1 MATIFLTGATGYI
14 GGSVAVKL
22 IEAGYTVRGLVR
34 NQESAARVAELGID
48 PVLGTLDDSELLT
61 AEAHRSDGAINTA
74 SADHA
79 GSVRALIA
87 GLKDSGK
94 PLLHTSGSSVI
105 GDDARGNR
113 SSDVIFDEDTPLV
126 VNPSK
131 QARRDIDL
139 MVLDAATSGVRS
151 VVICPSNIYGTGKGL
166 NPNSVQIPFLVGNAL
181 EQGSVQIVGAGLN
194 IWSNVHIDDVTD
206 LYLLALEKA
215 PAGSFY
221 FAENGEASFGVI
233 GAAIS
238 KRLRRASVESLA
250 PEEAARRW
258 GESKAYFSLG
268 SNSRVRALRARRELG
283 WNPQHSSVLAWIAND
298 MPVAEAPTD
307 QAAPP
312 PNQ

>member
-14 GGSVAVKL
+14 GGSVAAKL
-22 IEAGYTVRGLVR
+22 MEAGYMVRGLVR
-34 NQESAARVAELGID
+34 NQDSATRLAALGIE
-48 PVLGTLDDSELLT
+48 PVLGTLDESELLT
-61 AEAHRSDGAINTA
+61 AEAGRSDGVINTA

-79 GSVRALIA
+79 SSVRALIA
-87 GLKDSGK
+87 GLKGSSK
-94 PLLHTSGSSVI
+94 PFLHTSGSSVI

-113 SSDVIFDEDTPLV
+113 SSDVVFDEDTPFV
-126 VNPSK
+126 VNPLK

-139 MVLDAATSGVRS
+139 MVLEAARSGVRS

-166 NPNSVQIPFLVGNAL
+166 NPNSVQIPFLVSNAR

-206 LYLLALEKA
+206 LYLLALKKA

-233 GAAIS
+233 GAAIA
-238 KRLRRASVESLA
+238 KRLRHSPVESLP

-268 SNSRVRALRARRELG
+268 SNRRVRALRARRELG

-298 MPVAEAPTD
+298 MPAAEAPSD

-312 PNQ
+312 PPP